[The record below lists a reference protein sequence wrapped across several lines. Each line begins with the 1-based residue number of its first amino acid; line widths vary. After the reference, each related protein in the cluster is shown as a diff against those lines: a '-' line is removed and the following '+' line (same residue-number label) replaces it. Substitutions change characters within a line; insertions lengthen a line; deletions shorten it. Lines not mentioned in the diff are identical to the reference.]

1 LAPAGDCR
9 RKLGVAAVKRVLG
22 TPVVEYLPALVMVA
36 VTILYL
42 VIAYTYTVQA
52 RLFPVPVGWLM
63 LALLALD
70 LVSRTKTPVGET
82 LTRLL
87 NPAAEVEGAEGRF
100 PLLRQLS
107 ALLWVV
113 FFAAAL
119 VLIGIMYAVPLYVFG
134 SMRFHGRMSYLTS
147 LIAAACVTAF
157 TWLLFAFALQV
168 ELYPGALFS
177 DF

>member
-1 LAPAGDCR
+1 VR
-9 RKLGVAAVKRVLG
+9 RVLG
-22 TPVVEYLPALVMVA
+22 TPLVEYLPALVMVA
-36 VTILYL
+36 VTVAYL
-42 VIAYTYTVQA
+42 MIAYTYTAQA

-63 LALLALD
+63 LVLLALD
-70 LVSRTKTPVGET
+70 LVSRTKTPIGES

-87 NPAAEVEGAEGRF
+87 NPAAEVEGVEPRF
-100 PLLRQLS
+100 PLLQQLS
-107 ALLWVV
+107 AVLWVA
-113 FFAAAL
+113 FFTAAL

-134 SMRFHGRMSYLTS
+134 SMRFHGRKSYRTS
-147 LIAAACVTAF
+147 LIAAVCVTVF

>member
-1 LAPAGDCR
+1 MLALTIG
-9 RKLGVAAVKRVLG
+9 
-22 TPVVEYLPALVMVA
+22 YL
-36 VTILYL
+36 T
-42 VIAYTYTVQA
+42 IAYTYTAQA

-70 LVSRTKTPVGET
+70 LVSRTKTPIGDT

-87 NPAAEVEGAEGRF
+87 NPAAEVEGAELRF
-100 PLLRQLS
+100 PVLRQLS
-107 ALLWVV
+107 ALFWIA
-113 FFAAAL
+113 FFTAAL

-134 SMRFHGRMSYLTS
+134 SMRFHGRKSYLTS
-147 LIAAACVTAF
+147 LVTAACVTVF

>member
-1 LAPAGDCR
+1 M
-9 RKLGVAAVKRVLG
+9 KRAFG
-22 TPVVEYLPALVMVA
+22 TPVVDYVPALVMLA
-36 VTILYL
+36 VTVGYL
-42 VIAYTYTVQA
+42 AIAYTYTPQA

-70 LVSRTKTPVGET
+70 VVSRTKTPIGES

-87 NPAAEVEGAEGRF
+87 NPAAEVEGAEPRY
-100 PLLRQLS
+100 PVLRQLS
-107 ALLWVV
+107 ALLWVGL
-113 FFAAAL
+113 FTAAL

-134 SMRFHGRMSYLTS
+134 SMRFHGRKSYQTS
-147 LIAAACVTAF
+147 LIAAVCVTAF
-157 TWLLFAFALQV
+157 TWVLFAFALQV

>member
-1 LAPAGDCR
+1 
-9 RKLGVAAVKRVLG
+9 VKRILG
-22 TPVVEYLPALVMVA
+22 TPVVEYLPAMVMLA
-36 VTILYL
+36 VTVAYL
-42 VIAYTYTVQA
+42 ATAYTYSVQA

-70 LVSRTKTPVGET
+70 LVSRTKTPFGEQ

-87 NPAAEVEGAEGRF
+87 NPAAEAEGAEERF

-107 ALLWVV
+107 AMFWVAL
-113 FFAAAL
+113 FTAAL

-134 SMRFHGRMSYLTS
+134 SMRFHGRKSYLTS
-147 LIAAACVTAF
+147 LIAAVCVTVF
-157 TWLLFAFALQV
+157 TWVLFAFALQV

>member
-1 LAPAGDCR
+1 
-9 RKLGVAAVKRVLG
+9 VKRVLG
-22 TPVVEYLPALVMVA
+22 TPIVEYVPALVLVA
-36 VTILYL
+36 VTMAYL
-42 VIAYTYTVQA
+42 ATAYTYAPQA

-63 LALLALD
+63 LLLLGLD

-82 LTRLL
+82 LTRWL
-87 NPAAEVEGAEGRF
+87 NPAAEQEEAEARF

-107 ALLWVV
+107 ALLWVA
-113 FFAAAL
+113 FFTAAL

-134 SMRFHGRMSYLTS
+134 SMRFHGRKSYLTS
-147 LIAAACVTAF
+147 LITAVAVTAF

-168 ELYPGALFS
+168 ELYPGLLFS

>member
-1 LAPAGDCR
+1 VR
-9 RKLGVAAVKRVLG
+9 RVFG
-22 TPVVEYLPALVMVA
+22 TPVVEYLPALVMVVITVA
-36 VTILYL
+36 YL
-42 VIAYTYTVQA
+42 VTAYTYSEQA

-63 LALLALD
+63 LLLLALD
-70 LVSRTKTPVGET
+70 LVSRTKTPTGET

-87 NPAAEVEGAEGRF
+87 NPAAEAEGAEPRF

-107 ALLWVV
+107 AILWVA
-113 FFAAAL
+113 FFTVAL

-134 SMRFHGRMSYLTS
+134 SMRFHGRKSYLTS
-147 LIAAACVTAF
+147 LITAVCVTAF

-168 ELYPGALFS
+168 ELYPGMLFS